1 MRQLWHRL
9 LGVPG
14 EAVSESASYV
24 GYARTSRMPGWRS
37 TTPTTRS
44 RLSRISHAGA
54 LLSCLVAVLVPL
66 VMGCAASGPVYV
78 DAPPPQEG
86 DALVYI
92 YRNKSFSAGGTDA
105 HFYVGD
111 TKIADLSQGG
121 YTWFHIRSGSYVLT
135 QKWGGLSMM
144 KDLSINVRWQAGSTY
159 YYRFEVDGDFYVVAH
174 RITWRLAEVSAAE
187 AMPKLRER
195 SLQPAYDLDKIWGNW
210 PWLKPREEDKH

>member
-1 MRQLWHRL
+1 
-9 LGVPG
+9 
-14 EAVSESASYV
+14 
-24 GYARTSRMPGWRS
+24 MPGWRS

-92 YRNKSFSAGGTDA
+92 YRNKSFFAGATDA

-135 QKWGGLSMM
+135 QKWGALSMM
-144 KDLSINVRWQAGSTY
+144 KDLSLNVRWQAGSTY

-174 RITWRLAEVSAAE
+174 RITWRLAEVSAAGGH
-187 AMPKLRER
+187 AQASRA
-195 SLQPAYDLDKIWGNW
+195 QPAAGLRPGQDLGQLALAEAARGGQALTLHRVILLAKIG
-210 PWLKPREEDKH
+210 RAHV